1 MDGYQVAQRLR
12 QEHAP
17 EHMLLVAATGYG
29 PEERSRHAT
38 FDHNLTKPI
47 DTDDLEAIFFPAW
60 IFPRTAARWLE
71 RTPDGR
77 GRLLLGCQRNAIVTE
92 PGAP

>member
-12 QEHAP
+12 QEQAP

-47 DTDDLEAIFFPAW
+47 DTDDLEAIFSSLDLSAN
-60 IFPRTAARWLE
+60 
-71 RTPDGR
+71 GR
-77 GRLLLGCQRNAIVTE
+77 SWA
-92 PGAP
+92 